1 MEEPPMKKRL
11 LLGVTFLLLLVAGC
25 NNDVTA
31 VDKEESQNNDKKK
44 VSIMLDWYPNAVH
57 SYIYV
62 AQEKG
67 YFNEENIEVDI
78 QFPANPTDPMNL
90 TAAGKVTL
98 GLYYQPDVI
107 LAQANEEI
115 PIKAIASVVREPLNY
130 TVMLEDSPIQS
141 PKDLEGMTIGYPG
154 IPLNE
159 ALIKTMITND
169 GGDYDKVK
177 MIDVGFELES
187 SLVSKRVDA
196 VTGTF
201 INHEVP
207 VMNAKGF
214 KTRYFNP
221 VEYGVPNYSE
231 IVLLTGNDTWE
242 KEHDA
247 IQAFWR
253 AAQKGY
259 EFMVEQ
265 PEEALELLLSNQ
277 DQANFPLDKAIEMES
292 LSILLPKM
300 ETGGEPFGQLD
311 EKSWEEVRDWL
322 HEMELIKTKP
332 QVEDM
337 IIDISSKEIFSN
349 VTK

>member
-1 MEEPPMKKRL
+1 MKKRL
-11 LLGVTFLLLLVAGC
+11 FLSITLLLLLLAGC
-25 NNDVTA
+25 TNDTPTTEP
-31 VDKEESQNNDKKK
+31 KETPNTEMKK

-57 SYIYV
+57 SYLYV

-67 YFNEENIEVDI
+67 YFNEENVEVDI

-107 LAQANEEI
+107 LAQANENI
-115 PIKAIASVVREPLNY
+115 PVKAIASIVREPLNY
-130 TVMLEDSPIQS
+130 TVMLEESSIQS
-141 PKDLEGMTIGYPG
+141 PKDLEGKTIGYPG

-159 ALIKTMITND
+159 SLIKTMVTND
-169 GGDYDKVK
+169 GGDYDKVN

-207 VMNAKGF
+207 VMDSKGF

-221 VEYGVPNYSE
+221 VDYGVPNYSE
-231 IVLLTGNDTWE
+231 IVLLTSDDTWD
-242 KEHDA
+242 KEQDA

-265 PEEALELLLSNQ
+265 PEEALDLLLNNQ
-277 DQANFPLDKAIEMES
+277 DQANFPLDKAIETES
-292 LSILLPKM
+292 LNVLLPKM
-300 ETGGEPFGQLD
+300 DTNGEAFGALD
-311 EKSWEEVRDWL
+311 ETSWKEVRDWL
-322 HEMELIKTKP
+322 HEMEMIKTKP
-332 QVEDM
+332 EVDDM
-337 IIDISSKEIFSN
+337 ILDSSTDEMFSKI
-349 VTK
+349 TK

>member
-1 MEEPPMKKRL
+1 MKKHW
-11 LLGVTFLLLLVAGC
+11 LLGITFLLLLIAGC
-25 NNDVTA
+25 TNEAEAPGNEETPNN
-31 VDKEESQNNDKKK
+31 EKKK

-57 SYIYV
+57 SYLYV

-67 YFNEENIEVDI
+67 YFNEENVEVDI

-107 LAQANEEI
+107 LAQANEDI
-115 PIKAIASVVREPLNY
+115 PVKAIASIVREPLNY
-130 TVMLEDSPIQS
+130 TVMLEESPIQS
-141 PKDLEGMTIGYPG
+141 PKDMEGKTIGYPG

-159 ALIKTMITND
+159 SLIKTMVTND
-169 GGDYDKVK
+169 GGDFGKVK

-207 VMNAKGF
+207 VMNSKGF

-221 VEYGVPNYSE
+221 VDYGVPNYSE
-231 IVLLTGNDTWE
+231 IVLLTSDDAW
-242 KEHDA
+242 KKDQDA

-259 EFMVEQ
+259 EFMAEN
-265 PEEALELLLSNQ
+265 PEEALELLMNNQ
-277 DQANFPLDKAIEMES
+277 DQANFPLDRTIETES
-292 LSILLPKM
+292 LNILLPM
-300 ETGGEPFGQLD
+300 MDTGGEAFGKLD
-311 EKSWEEVRDWL
+311 ETSWEEVRDWL
-322 HEMELIKTKP
+322 YEMELIKTKP
-332 QVEDM
+332 EVEDM
-337 IIDISSKEIFSN
+337 IEDISSTDVFSK

>member
-1 MEEPPMKKRL
+1 MKKRL
-11 LLGVTFLLLLVAGC
+11 FLSITFLLLLLAGC
-25 NNDVTA
+25 TNDTTPANQEETPNN
-31 VDKEESQNNDKKK
+31 EKKK

-67 YFNEENIEVDI
+67 FFNEENVEVDI

-107 LAQANEEI
+107 LAQANEDI
-115 PIKAIASVVREPLNY
+115 PVKAIASIVREPLNY
-130 TVMLEDSPIQS
+130 TVMLEESSIQS
-141 PKDLEGMTIGYPG
+141 PKDLEGKTVGYPG

-159 ALIKTMITND
+159 SLIKTMVTND
-169 GGDYDKVK
+169 GGDYDKVN

-207 VMNAKGF
+207 VMDSKGF

-221 VEYGVPNYSE
+221 VDYGVPNYSE
-231 IVLLTGNDTWE
+231 IVLLTSDDTWN
-242 KEHDA
+242 KEQDA

-265 PEEALELLLSNQ
+265 PEEALDLLLNNQ
-277 DQANFPLDKAIEMES
+277 DQANFPLDKAIETES
-292 LSILLPKM
+292 LQVLLPKM
-300 ETGGEPFGQLD
+300 DTDGEAFGTLD
-311 EKSWEEVRDWL
+311 ETSWKEVRDWL
-322 HEMELIKTKP
+322 HEMEMIKTKP
-332 QVEDM
+332 EVDEM
-337 IIDISSKEIFSN
+337 ILDINTGEMFSKL
-349 VTK
+349 TK

>member
-1 MEEPPMKKRL
+1 MRKRL
-11 LLGVTFLLLLVAGC
+11 FLSIIFLLVLLAGC
-25 NNDVTA
+25 NNDKTPA
-31 VDKEESQNNDKKK
+31 DNEETPNNEKKK

-67 YFNEENIEVDI
+67 YFNEENVEVDI

-107 LAQANEEI
+107 LAQANEDI
-115 PIKAIASVVREPLNY
+115 PIKAIASIVREPLNY
-130 TVMLEDSPIQS
+130 TVMLEESSIQS
-141 PKDLEGMTIGYPG
+141 PKDLEGKTIGYPG

-159 ALIKTMITND
+159 SLIKTMVTND
-169 GGDYDKVK
+169 GGDYDKVN

-207 VMNAKGF
+207 VMNSKGF

-221 VEYGVPNYSE
+221 VDYGVPNYSE
-231 IVLLTGNDTWE
+231 IVLLTSDDTWD
-242 KEHDA
+242 KEQDA

-265 PEEALELLLSNQ
+265 PEEALDLLLSNQ
-277 DQANFPLDKAIEMES
+277 DQANFPLDKAIETES
-292 LSILLPKM
+292 LNVLLPKM
-300 ETGGEPFGQLD
+300 DTDGEAFGTLD
-311 EKSWEEVRDWL
+311 ETSWEEVRDWL

-332 QVEDM
+332 EVDDM
-337 IIDISSKEIFSN
+337 ILDVSTGDMFSKI
-349 VTK
+349 TK

>member
-1 MEEPPMKKRL
+1 MKKRL
-11 LLGVTFLLLLVAGC
+11 FLSITCLLLLLVGC
-25 NNDVTA
+25 TNDTTPANQEETPNN
-31 VDKEESQNNDKKK
+31 EKKK

-67 YFNEENIEVDI
+67 FFNEENVEVDI

-107 LAQANEEI
+107 LAQANENI
-115 PIKAIASVVREPLNY
+115 PVKAIASIVREPLNY
-130 TVMLEDSPIQS
+130 TVMLEESSIQS
-141 PKDLEGMTIGYPG
+141 PKDLEGKTVGYPG

-159 ALIKTMITND
+159 SLIKTMVTND
-169 GGDYDKVK
+169 GGDYDKVN

-207 VMNAKGF
+207 VMDSKGF

-221 VEYGVPNYSE
+221 VDYGVPNYSE
-231 IVLLTGNDTWE
+231 IVLLTSDDTWD
-242 KEHDA
+242 KEQDA

-265 PEEALELLLSNQ
+265 PEEALDLLLNNQ
-277 DQANFPLDKAIEMES
+277 DQANFPLDKAIETES
-292 LSILLPKM
+292 LQVLLPKM
-300 ETGGEPFGQLD
+300 DTDGEAFGTLD
-311 EKSWEEVRDWL
+311 ETSWEEVRDWL
-322 HEMELIKTKP
+322 HEMEMIKTKP
-332 QVEDM
+332 EVDEM
-337 IIDISSKEIFSN
+337 ILDINTGEMFSKL
-349 VTK
+349 TK

>member
-1 MEEPPMKKRL
+1 MKKRL
-11 LLGVTFLLLLVAGC
+11 FLSITLLLLLLAGC
-25 NNDVTA
+25 TNDAPTTEQ
-31 VDKEESQNNDKKK
+31 KETPSNEMKK

-57 SYIYV
+57 SYLYV

-67 YFNEENIEVDI
+67 YFNEENVEVDI

-107 LAQANEEI
+107 LAQANENI
-115 PIKAIASVVREPLNY
+115 PVKAIASIVREPLNY
-130 TVMLEDSPIQS
+130 TVMLDESSIQS
-141 PKDLEGMTIGYPG
+141 PKDLEGKTIGYPG

-159 ALIKTMITND
+159 SLIKTMVTND
-169 GGDYDKVK
+169 GGDYDKIN

-207 VMNAKGF
+207 VMDSKGF

-221 VEYGVPNYSE
+221 VDYGVPNYSE
-231 IVLLTGNDTWE
+231 IVLLTSNDTWD
-242 KEHDA
+242 KEQDA

-265 PEEALELLLSNQ
+265 PEEALDLLLNNQ
-277 DQANFPLDKAIEMES
+277 DQANFPLDKAIETES
-292 LSILLPKM
+292 LQILLPKM
-300 ETGGEPFGQLD
+300 DTNGEAFGALD
-311 EKSWEEVRDWL
+311 ETSWEDVRDWL
-322 HEMELIKTKP
+322 HEMEMIKTKP
-332 QVEDM
+332 EVDDM
-337 IIDISSKEIFSN
+337 ILDVSTDEMFSK

>member
-1 MEEPPMKKRL
+1 MKKHW
-11 LLGVTFLLLLVAGC
+11 LLGITFLLLLIAGC
-25 NNDVTA
+25 TNEAEAPGNEETPNN
-31 VDKEESQNNDKKK
+31 EKKK

-57 SYIYV
+57 SYLYV

-67 YFNEENIEVDI
+67 YFNEENVEVDI

-107 LAQANEEI
+107 LAQANEDI
-115 PIKAIASVVREPLNY
+115 PVKAIASIVREPLNY
-130 TVMLEDSPIQS
+130 TVMLEESPIQS
-141 PKDLEGMTIGYPG
+141 PKDMEGKTIGYPG

-159 ALIKTMITND
+159 SLIKTMVTND
-169 GGDYDKVK
+169 GGDFGKVK

-207 VMNAKGF
+207 VMNSKGF

-221 VEYGVPNYSE
+221 VDYGVPNYSE
-231 IVLLTGNDTWE
+231 IVLLTSDDAW
-242 KEHDA
+242 KKDQDA

-259 EFMVEQ
+259 EFMAEN
-265 PEEALELLLSNQ
+265 PEEALELLLNNQ
-277 DQANFPLDKAIEMES
+277 DQANFPLDQAIETES
-292 LSILLPKM
+292 LNILLPM
-300 ETGGEPFGQLD
+300 MDTGGEAFGKLD
-311 EKSWEEVRDWL
+311 ETSWEEVRDWL
-322 HEMELIKTKP
+322 YEMELIKTKP
-332 QVEDM
+332 EVEDM
-337 IIDISSKEIFSN
+337 IEDISSTDVFSK

>member
-1 MEEPPMKKRL
+1 MKKRL
-11 LLGVTFLLLLVAGC
+11 FLSIMFLLLLLAGC
-25 NNDVTA
+25 TKDTPPA
-31 VDKEESQNNDKKK
+31 KQEETPSNEMKK

-57 SYIYV
+57 SYLYV

-67 YFNEENIEVDI
+67 YFNEENVEVDI

-107 LAQANEEI
+107 LAQANEDI
-115 PIKAIASVVREPLNY
+115 PVKAIASIVREPLNY
-130 TVMLEDSPIQS
+130 TVMLEESSIQS
-141 PKDLEGMTIGYPG
+141 PKDLEGKTIGYPG

-159 ALIKTMITND
+159 SLIKTMVSND
-169 GGDYDKVK
+169 GGDYDKVH

-207 VMNAKGF
+207 VMDSKGF

-221 VEYGVPNYSE
+221 VDYGVPNYSE
-231 IVLLTGNDTWE
+231 IVLLTSDDTWD
-242 KEHDA
+242 KEQDA

-265 PEEALELLLSNQ
+265 PEEALDLLLNNQ
-277 DQANFPLDKAIEMES
+277 DQANFPLDKAIETES
-292 LSILLPKM
+292 LQILLPKM
-300 ETGGEPFGQLD
+300 DTHGEAFGALD
-311 EKSWEEVRDWL
+311 ETSWEDVRDWL
-322 HEMELIKTKP
+322 HEMEMIKTKP
-332 QVEDM
+332 EVDDM
-337 IIDISSKEIFSN
+337 ILDISTDEMFSK

>member
-1 MEEPPMKKRL
+1 MKKRL
-11 LLGVTFLLLLVAGC
+11 FLSITCLLLLLVGC
-25 NNDVTA
+25 TNDTTPANQEETPNN
-31 VDKEESQNNDKKK
+31 EKKK

-67 YFNEENIEVDI
+67 FFNEENVEVDI

-107 LAQANEEI
+107 LAQANENI
-115 PIKAIASVVREPLNY
+115 PVKAIASIVREPLNY
-130 TVMLEDSPIQS
+130 TVMLEESSIQS
-141 PKDLEGMTIGYPG
+141 PKDLEGKTVGYPG

-159 ALIKTMITND
+159 SLIKTMVTND
-169 GGDYDKVK
+169 GGDYDKVN

-207 VMNAKGF
+207 VMDSKGF

-221 VEYGVPNYSE
+221 VDYGVPNYSE
-231 IVLLTGNDTWE
+231 IVLLTSDDTWD
-242 KEHDA
+242 KEQDA

-265 PEEALELLLSNQ
+265 PEEALDLLLNNQ
-277 DQANFPLDKAIEMES
+277 DQANFPLDKAIETES
-292 LSILLPKM
+292 LQVLLPKM
-300 ETGGEPFGQLD
+300 DTDGEAFGTLD
-311 EKSWEEVRDWL
+311 ETSWKEVRDWL
-322 HEMELIKTKP
+322 HEMEMIKTKP
-332 QVEDM
+332 EVDEM
-337 IIDISSKEIFSN
+337 ILDINTGEMFSKL
-349 VTK
+349 TK